1 MSHEATNWAI
11 KQRGLKPTTKIVLWH
26 LCDRFNP
33 DYGCFPSQDRLA
45 HDCEISR
52 STLNDHLGQ
61 LEAVG
66 LLRRVPRLDP
76 VTKRQLP
83 TRYILGFEPGF
94 TPVAV
99 VPRPEIGH
107 GEGDGAEIAEMAE
120 GSPLDAA
127 ADALPCPDFG
137 HGNAAEAVSDFPAEP
152 CPENAESRVRNPDTN
167 PVREPLSKPV
177 KEEEG
182 AQAREAIS
190 DEVFGDLLAALGL
203 DPAALPG
210 WWQGWPP
217 RLHVQRWRDDLR
229 RSTAADVVRRLLGN
243 VRPLL
248 MVTDPPYGVEYD
260 PSWRNQAGAAKTKR
274 TGKVLNDDRAD
285 WREAWGL
292 FPGDVA
298 YVWHGAL
305 HAATVADSLT
315 AAGFAIRSQI
325 IWAKDRLV
333 LSRGDYH
340 WQHEPCWYAVR
351 AKGKGHWAGDRKQ
364 TTLWQIANRD
374 QDADTVHGTQKP
386 VECMRRPILNNSS
399 PGQAVYE
406 PFMGSGTTL
415 IAAETTGRVCFG
427 VELNPAY
434 VDVAI
439 ERWQSF
445 TGQGALLAET
455 DETFNALKAKRFAA

>member
-99 VPRPEIGH
+99 VPCPEIGH
-107 GEGDGAEIAEMAE
+107 GNDGCAESVDDADGCAGDGM
-120 GSPLDAA
+120 

-137 HGNAAEAVSDFPAEP
+137 HGDGAGAVSDFPGNP
-152 CPENAESRVRNPDTN
+152 CPENAKSRVRISDTN

-190 DEVFGDLLAALGL
+190 DAVFGELLDALGL

-210 WWQGWPP
+210 WWQGRPP
-217 RLHVQRWRDDLR
+217 RLHVQRWRDELGLTEAEIIAASEASRHEHPEPPDGPKALDRAMQRAAQRKVEDAGRKR
-229 RSTAADVVRRLLGN
+229 RKPKAALA
-243 VRPLL
+243 P
-248 MVTDPPYGVEYD
+248 
-260 PSWRNQAGAAKTKR
+260 AAKPITDLPAFYADL
-274 TGKVLNDDRAD
+274 VNSDRYLPVSAISNTMRD
-285 WREAWGL
+285 AMLARGLVTAERLRE
-292 FPGDVA
+292 
-298 YVWHGAL
+298 
-305 HAATVADSLT
+305 
-315 AAGFAIRSQI
+315 
-325 IWAKDRLV
+325 
-333 LSRGDYH
+333 RG
-340 WQHEPCWYAVR
+340 VR
-351 AKGKGHWAGDRKQ
+351 
-364 TTLWQIANRD
+364 
-374 QDADTVHGTQKP
+374 
-386 VECMRRPILNNSS
+386 
-399 PGQAVYE
+399 
-406 PFMGSGTTL
+406 
-415 IAAETTGRVCFG
+415 
-427 VELNPAY
+427 
-434 VDVAI
+434 
-439 ERWQSF
+439 
-445 TGQGALLAET
+445 
-455 DETFNALKAKRFAA
+455 